1 MPTFQPI
8 KVVVPLIYKL
18 KREPYQEAILIQQAD
33 CGGYEQSVYVPQK
46 SVYFHNELTKPGNPH
61 TCSGL
66 MFLLKLCVTDAL
78 P

>member
-46 SVYFHNELTKPGNPH
+46 SVYFHN
-61 TCSGL
+61 
-66 MFLLKLCVTDAL
+66 
-78 P
+78 